1 MKKEIAEENVISDLF
16 WDILSEKQFWKKR
29 EKQFCWM
36 DTCVLFAEGF
46 VQGLCCSRNRKK
58 LQLIV

>member
-46 VQGLCCSRNRKK
+46 VQGLCS
-58 LQLIV
+58 